1 MPLTRELL
9 EELNLSDVAC
19 ERILSAHAEEVD
31 DLAQALAA
39 AQEEAAAIQAEYAAH
54 LAQDEAAAHHGAR
67 RAALAEALAQEGANP
82 HAIPLLLDALVLP
95 DEAWDGDALADP
107 AATMLPI
114 REAYGALFAKR
125 SPIPVMKVQPPVSAT
140 GALTTADVMRMSAED
155 VNRNWSAVQS
165 ALRRN

>member
-9 EELNLSDVAC
+9 VELELTDEAC
-19 ERILSAHAEEVD
+19 ERILSAHAAEVEA
-31 DLAQALAA
+31 LAQALSAA
-39 AQEEAAAIQAEYAAH
+39 REEAAAIQAEYASH
-54 LAQDEAAAHHGAR
+54 LAQAEAEAR

-95 DEAWDGDALADP
+95 HKAWDGDTLADP

-114 REAYGALFAKR
+114 REKYGPLFARR
-125 SPIPVMKVQPPVSAT
+125 SPVPVMKVQPPVTAT
-140 GALTTADVMRMSAED
+140 GTLTTADVMRMSAED